1 MIENFIY
8 VIIILLISKKEK
20 IIENHIKFTIALD
33 NLNAKITELNIKISK
48 DLSNENL
55 KNELSILLN
64 DREKLLKE
72 SDIVEIEKILNKYGS
87 SKNNG

>member
-1 MIENFIY
+1 M
-8 VIIILLISKKEK
+8 
-20 IIENHIKFTIALD
+20 ENHIKFTIALD
-33 NLNAKITELNIKISK
+33 NLNAKITELNKKISK

>member
-1 MIENFIY
+1 M
-8 VIIILLISKKEK
+8 
-20 IIENHIKFTIALD
+20 ENHIKFTIALD

-48 DLSNENL
+48 DLSNETL

-72 SDIVEIEKILNKYGS
+72 SDITEIEKILNKYGS

>member
-1 MIENFIY
+1 M
-8 VIIILLISKKEK
+8 
-20 IIENHIKFTIALD
+20 ENHIKFTIALD
-33 NLNAKITELNIKISK
+33 NLIAKITELNIKISK

>member
-1 MIENFIY
+1 M
-8 VIIILLISKKEK
+8 
-20 IIENHIKFTIALD
+20 ENHIKFTIALD
-33 NLNAKITELNIKISK
+33 NLNQKITELNIKISK
-48 DLSNENL
+48 DFKNESL

-72 SDIVEIEKILNKYGS
+72 TDMAELERILNKYGS

>member
-1 MIENFIY
+1 M
-8 VIIILLISKKEK
+8 
-20 IIENHIKFTIALD
+20 ENHIKFTIALD
-33 NLNAKITELNIKISK
+33 NLNAKITELNIKNSK

>member
-1 MIENFIY
+1 M
-8 VIIILLISKKEK
+8 
-20 IIENHIKFTIALD
+20 ENHIKFTIALD

-64 DREKLLKE
+64 VREKLLKE
-72 SDIVEIEKILNKYGS
+72 SDIVVLE
-87 SKNNG
+87 

>member
-1 MIENFIY
+1 M
-8 VIIILLISKKEK
+8 
-20 IIENHIKFTIALD
+20 ENHIKFNIALD

>member
-1 MIENFIY
+1 M
-8 VIIILLISKKEK
+8 
-20 IIENHIKFTIALD
+20 ENHIKFTIALD